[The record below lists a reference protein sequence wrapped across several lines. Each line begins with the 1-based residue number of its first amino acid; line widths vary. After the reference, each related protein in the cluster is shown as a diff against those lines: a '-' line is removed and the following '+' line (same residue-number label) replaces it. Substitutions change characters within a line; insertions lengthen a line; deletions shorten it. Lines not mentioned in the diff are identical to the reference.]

1 MKRRFAELSIHRK
14 LVAVALLV
22 TSMAL
27 VVALLGLTIFDVYRY
42 QTRADDDAAALAGII
57 AENSAAAVTFL
68 DQAAAEETLSTLRV
82 RQAVT
87 RACLYLPNGRLFARY
102 ERDAAD
108 VCGDTQ
114 PIAERGF
121 SASASQPIVR
131 NGRRWGTVYLE
142 RDFSGLA
149 SRIGFT
155 AVVTALMLALSGV
168 LAFLLAQRLT
178 RGISD
183 PIVLLAAEARRV
195 AEDLDLTVGELPT
208 PKDEVGDLVR
218 AFKAMMVRVR
228 DANAGLRREIDER
241 RRIEAERE
249 ALLERE
255 RDASRKKD
263 EFVATVSHELR
274 TPLGA
279 ILAWT
284 QILEAARPDQRT
296 LDKAV
301 SSIARSA
308 EAQARVIEDLV
319 DVSRIATGKLH
330 LQWATV
336 DLREPIEAAVEV
348 VRPAAQD
355 KDVQIEVSGPSR
367 PCVVK
372 GDEDR
377 LRQVVGNLLS
387 NAVKFSD
394 TGGRITVVTKD
405 MGSTYEVE
413 VTDQGT
419 GIAADMLP
427 HVFDRYRQADSS
439 TTRRFGGLGLG
450 LAIVKEVT
458 ELHGGSVGV
467 ESDGEGRGA
476 VFRVRLPALMGPRQ
490 QQADDGAS
498 ETKAERLDG
507 VEVLAVDD
515 NAEALD
521 VLATALRGLGAVVR
535 TAGSGPAALV
545 SWEIEPPDVLLC
557 DLAMPEMDGFQV
569 LEEIRRRSAGSSR
582 RTAAIAV
589 SAHATV
595 EHRRRSVAAGFA
607 QHVAKP
613 YRIGDLA
620 RAVHEALVP

>member
-14 LVAVALLV
+14 LVAVALLITT
-22 TSMAL
+22 TSL
-27 VVALLGLTIFDVYRY
+27 VLALLGLTVFDVWRFRS
-42 QTRADDDAAALAGII
+42 RAGDDATALAGIL

-68 DQAAAEETLSTLRV
+68 DQAAAEETLSTVRV
-82 RQAVT
+82 RQSVM
-87 RACLYLPNGRLFARY
+87 RACIYLPDGALFARY
-102 ERDAAD
+102 ERGPGLACADTLPMTEGFFVAA
-108 VCGDTQ
+108 
-114 PIAERGF
+114 
-121 SASASQPIVR
+121 ASHPIVR
-131 NGRRWGTVYLE
+131 NGRMWGTVYVE
-142 RDFSGLA
+142 RDFTGLGE
-149 SRIGFT
+149 RIVIT
-155 AVVTALMLALSGV
+155 AGTTALMLAVSAL

-195 AEDLDLTVGELPT
+195 GEDLDLTVGDLPA
-208 PKDEVGDLVR
+208 PQDEVGDLVR
-218 AFKAMMVRVR
+218 AFKTMMIRVR
-228 DANAGLRREIDER
+228 EANAGLRREIEER
-241 RRIEAERE
+241 RKIEAERE

-284 QILEAARPDQRT
+284 QILEAAQPDQGT

-336 DLREPIEAAVEV
+336 DVREPIETAVDTL
-348 VRPAAQD
+348 RPAAEE
-355 KDVQIEVSGPSR
+355 KGIRIYVEMPAR
-367 PCVVK
+367 PCFVK

-377 LRQVVGNLLS
+377 LQQVVGNLLS

-394 TGGRITVVTKD
+394 TGGRITVTARD
-405 MGSTYEVE
+405 LGTTYEVE
-413 VTDQGT
+413 VMDEGT
-419 GIAADMLP
+419 GIGPDMLP

-458 ELHGGSVGV
+458 ELHGGSVSV
-467 ESDGEGRGA
+467 ESDGPGRGA
-476 VFRVRLPALMGPRQ
+476 TFRVRLPALIGPRQ
-490 QQADDGAS
+490 QHTDNGAS
-498 ETKAERLDG
+498 ETGTERLDG

-535 TAGSGPAALV
+535 TASSGPAALV
-545 SWEIEPPDVLLC
+545 SWEIEPPDVVLC
-557 DLAMPEMDGFQV
+557 DLAMPGMDGFQV
-569 LEEIRRRSAGSSR
+569 LEEIRRRGDRSSR

-613 YRIGDLA
+613 YRIRDLV
-620 RAVHEALVP
+620 RAVHEVLAT